1 MEPTKLMKLTYCDP
15 QNGICLTGYADVVVW
30 DSASGQSPALAALR
44 FGGCPEVVCGLA
56 DAIYGGGAIEI
67 EGEVRLTLQA
77 QEALASQVNINASA
91 ITRIEGGQRM
101 VSVPTLR
108 ALAEALGV
116 SCDSLL
122 QAERTPPVHKS
133 NINFMLDRQSETSLA
148 HLERVLQV
156 CISEYGDA
164 TEEEM

>member
-1 MEPTKLMKLTYCDP
+1 MDKKELQIQLGSNVRRYRLERKLT
-15 QNGICLTGYADVVVW
+15 
-30 DSASGQSPALAALR
+30 
-44 FGGCPEVVCGLA
+44 
-56 DAIYGGGAIEI
+56 
-67 EGEVRLTLQA
+67 

-116 SCDSLL
+116 SCDSLP
-122 QAERTPPVHKS
+122 QAERTPSVNKS

-148 HLERVLQV
+148 HRERVLQV
-156 CISEYGDA
+156 GISEYGDA

>member
-1 MEPTKLMKLTYCDP
+1 MDKKELQIQLGSNVRRYRLERKLT
-15 QNGICLTGYADVVVW
+15 
-30 DSASGQSPALAALR
+30 
-44 FGGCPEVVCGLA
+44 
-56 DAIYGGGAIEI
+56 
-67 EGEVRLTLQA
+67 

-116 SCDSLL
+116 SCDSLP
-122 QAERTPPVHKS
+122 QAERTPSVHKS